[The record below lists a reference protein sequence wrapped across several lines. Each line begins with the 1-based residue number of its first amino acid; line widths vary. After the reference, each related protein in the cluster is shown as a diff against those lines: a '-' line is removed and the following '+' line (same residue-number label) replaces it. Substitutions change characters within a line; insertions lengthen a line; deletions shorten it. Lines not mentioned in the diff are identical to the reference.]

1 MTIRVLHVI
10 KGLGPGGAEQLLVN
24 QAHAGATGPSSSGVA
39 YLVSWK
45 NHNVPALEAAGWSTI
60 CLRSDRA
67 WDLRFVPRLRRLLA
81 GGSYDVVHGHS
92 PLVAAITRLL
102 LRTIPRSK
110 RPASVYTEH
119 NEWGRHKIATRWMNR
134 CTVGLEDHV
143 LAVSDGVRASMPP
156 GLDVEV
162 LIHGI
167 DLDAVASQR
176 SHRHEVRAEL
186 GIEDDEVAIG
196 TVANFRRE
204 KAYEVMLEAAV
215 SVADTLPHV
224 RFVSVG
230 QGPLEV
236 EIRADHERLDL
247 GDRFLLLGY
256 RDDATRVMSAFD
268 IFTLSSRHEGLPV
281 SLMDAM
287 ALGLPVVATDVG
299 GISAAVQGWPSILV
313 APDDPAALAEAYRT
327 MIGRLPVDPPA
338 EGAAQFDARVAAG
351 ELTTIYRTVAAMSD
365 PSTGGA

>member
-1 MTIRVLHVI
+1 MTIQVLHLI

-24 QAHAGATGPSSSGVA
+24 QARATDAGSSVDVA

-45 NHNVPALEAAGWSTI
+45 DHNVGALESAGWSTV

-81 GGSYDVVHGHS
+81 SGRYDVVHGHS
-92 PLVAAITRLL
+92 PLVAAITRLV
-102 LRTIPRSK
+102 LRTIPKSK

-119 NEWGRHKIATRWMNR
+119 NEWGRHKSATRSLNR
-134 CTVGLEDHV
+134 RTIRLENKV
-143 LAVSDGVRASMPP
+143 LAVSDGVRSSMSAD
-156 GLDVEV
+156 LDVEV

-167 DLDAVASQR
+167 DLRTVASQR
-176 SHRHEVRAEL
+176 SYRHDVRAEL
-186 GIEDDEVAIG
+186 GIQDDEIVIG

-204 KAYEVMLEAAV
+204 KAYEIMLEAAA
-215 SVADTLPHV
+215 SVTDTHPHV

-230 QGPLEV
+230 QGPLEG
-236 EIRADHERLDL
+236 EIRAHHERLAL

-268 IFTLSSRHEGLPV
+268 LFTLSSLHEGLPV

-299 GISAAVQGWPSILV
+299 GIAAAVVDWPSALV
-313 APDDPAALAEAYRT
+313 APGESAALADAYRT
-327 MIGRLPVDPPA
+327 MIDRLPTDPPVDKA
-338 EGAAQFDARVAAG
+338 EQFDARVAADA
-351 ELTTIYRTVAAMSD
+351 LTAIYRTVA
-365 PSTGGA
+365 GRG